1 MGMYVNVCGS
11 VPCPALCEV
20 RSCCP
25 SFFAVLGMA
34 LSFLLPPT
42 SFWEHDSNLRDQDAA
57 HKNCLRNRGATV
69 VDKGEQ
75 PSGHCHKHTE
85 GMHGCL
91 WLPEKVPHAQLC
103 PTVEVEL

>member
-34 LSFLLPPT
+34 LSFLLPPRAVGCT
-42 SFWEHDSNLRDQDAA
+42 TQNSE
-57 HKNCLRNRGATV
+57 T
-69 VDKGEQ
+69 
-75 PSGHCHKHTE
+75 
-85 GMHGCL
+85 GML
-91 WLPEKVPHAQLC
+91 LIKIA
-103 PTVEVEL
+103 